1 MSVKKYTTEGFEILH
16 KVDNIEIS
24 LDCEN
29 NILVCRWVGF
39 QHEKPLRDAGAVILR
54 LLKKHKCSKV
64 LNDNLEVIGLW
75 NHSSGWTAQE
85 WFPMMIKAGL
95 RYLAWVCSRD
105 MFGQMSAELALP
117 DKEIVKTFYVLEKAM
132 KWLKSTG

>member
-1 MSVKKYTTEGFEILH
+1 MSVKKYTKEGFEILRRAE
-16 KVDNIEIS
+16 NIEIS
-24 LDCEN
+24 LDREN

-54 LLKKHKCSKV
+54 LLKKYKCSKV

-75 NHSSGWTAQE
+75 DHSSGWTAKE
-85 WFPMMIKAGL
+85 WFPQMVKAGL
-95 RYLAWVCSRD
+95 LHFAWVCSRD

-117 DKEIVKTFYVLEKAM
+117 GKEIVKTFYVAEEAM
-132 KWLKSTG
+132 EWLKSKV